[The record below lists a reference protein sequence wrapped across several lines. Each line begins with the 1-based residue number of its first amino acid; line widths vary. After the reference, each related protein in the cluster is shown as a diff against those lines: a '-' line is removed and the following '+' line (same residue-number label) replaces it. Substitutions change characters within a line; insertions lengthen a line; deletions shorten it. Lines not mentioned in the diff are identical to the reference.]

1 MDTGIGMK
9 AEVVKKIFEPFFS
22 TKSKGTGLGLAVVQK
37 IVEERHNGIIEVNSI
52 VGRGTTFSIKLP
64 LKAE

>member
-1 MDTGIGMK
+1 
-9 AEVVKKIFEPFFS
+9 
-22 TKSKGTGLGLAVVQK
+22 VQK